1 MNKKFLSLGL
11 VVLLGTALIFGCAK
25 TNEKTQTEKPGETVA
40 INVQKVK
47 LDIEGMTCSGCA
59 FGVETALKKVAGVKQ
74 VEASFDEKSAEVEF
88 DPTIAK
94 VDQLVE
100 AVSKAGF
107 KAKAGNMN

>member
-1 MNKKFLSLGL
+1 MIKKFLSLGL
-11 VVLLGTALIFGCAK
+11 VVLLGAALILGCVK
-25 TNEKTQTEKPGETVA
+25 TKEKTQTEKPGETVA

-107 KAKAGNMN
+107 KAKAGKMN